1 MIWLRAI
8 AVWLIMMAAETVHGI
23 ARTVLLAPQFGD
35 LRARQIAFFTGSAI
49 ILGTA
54 YLFINWI
61 GARSVKVLLGIG
73 LLWMVLTLGFEA
85 VVGIYGFGFGWDRII
100 AEYDPRTGSL
110 MLFGLFVLVLA
121 PLVAA
126 ALRRR
131 QATG

>member
-8 AVWLIMMAAETVHGI
+8 AVWLIMMAAETIHGI
-23 ARTVLLAPQFGD
+23 VRAVLLAPRVGD

-49 ILGTA
+49 LLGTA

-110 MLFGLFVLVLA
+110 MLFGHFVLVSA
-121 PLVAA
+121 PLIAFR
-126 ALRRR
+126 LRRG
-131 QATG
+131 Q

>member
-1 MIWLRAI
+1 MIWLRTI

-23 ARTVLLAPQFGD
+23 LRTVLLAPQVGD

-49 ILGTA
+49 IIGTA

-61 GARSVKVLLGIG
+61 KARSVKVLLGIG
-73 LLWMVLTLGFEA
+73 LMWMVLTLGFEA
-85 VVGIYGFGFGWDRII
+85 AIGIYGFGFGWDRII

-110 MLFGLFVLVLA
+110 MFFGLFVLVLA

>member
-1 MIWLRAI
+1 MIWLRAL

-23 ARTVLLAPQFGD
+23 LRTLLLAPQVGD

-61 GARSVKVLLGIG
+61 GARTVRALLLIG
-73 LLWMVLTLGFEA
+73 FIWMVLTLGFEA
-85 VVGIYGFGFGWDRII
+85 VVGIYGFGFGWERIL

-110 MLFGLFVLVLA
+110 MLFGLPVLLLA
-121 PLVAA
+121 PLIAFR
-126 ALRRR
+126 LRRG
-131 QATG
+131 Q

>member
-1 MIWLRAI
+1 MIWLRAL

-23 ARTVLLAPQFGD
+23 LRTVLLAPQVGD

-61 GARSVKVLLGIG
+61 RARSFKELLVIG
-73 LLWMVLTLGFEA
+73 LMWMLLTLGFEA
-85 VVGIYGFGFGWDRII
+85 VVGIYGFGFGWERII
-100 AEYDPRTGSL
+100 AEYDPRSGSL

-121 PLVAA
+121 PLIAFR
-126 ALRRR
+126 LRRG
-131 QATG
+131 Q